1 MGRQPAFFT
10 DEDYK
15 QHLPTQLLA
24 GALQGQKTIVP
35 VKHIHLYLQEFEDLD
50 EIIARHIQPMAASV
64 RDIIGHRYYKE
75 IDDKREVIEKLLA
88 DDKKKTPSK

>member
-1 MGRQPAFFT
+1 METMYNTCPHSCLQEFFR
-10 DEDYK
+10 DRK
-15 QHLPTQLLA
+15 R
-24 GALQGQKTIVP
+24 VP

-50 EIIARHIQPMAASV
+50 EIIARHVQPMAASV

-75 IDDKREVIEKLLA
+75 TDDKREVIEKLLA